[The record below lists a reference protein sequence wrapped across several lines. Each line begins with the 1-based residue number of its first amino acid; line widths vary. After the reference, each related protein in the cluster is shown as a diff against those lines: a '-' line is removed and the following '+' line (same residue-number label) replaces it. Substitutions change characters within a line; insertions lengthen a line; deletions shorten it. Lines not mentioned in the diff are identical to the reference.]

1 MSSFFCIYWN
11 IRRTKAATV
20 CPQFDA
26 LDLMNTREHLIFFA
40 RIKGVK
46 NVKENVA
53 LVMARLGLTP
63 HAKTLANKLSGGNKR
78 KLSLAIAII
87 GAPPVLVLD
96 EPTSAMDAVGKR
108 AFWKMIKTIAPDH
121 SILLT
126 VRPKIS
132 TKTLLH
138 VKKPWLTC
146 PT

>member
-1 MSSFFCIYWN
+1 
-11 IRRTKAATV
+11 
-20 CPQFDA
+20 
-26 LDLMNTREHLIFFA
+26 MNTREHLIFFA

-108 AFWKMIKTIAPDH
+108 AFWKIIKSIAPDH

-126 VRPKIS
+126 VCPNP
-132 TKTLLH
+132 TK
-138 VKKPWLTC
+138 KKTVTC
-146 PT
+146 